1 MVKSGMFPCHPL
13 IPQRNQWT
21 GLFFCLSLSRLLWV
35 LFGCWPLFTSPRTH
49 LFWDQRHWLTLMTYL
64 MVKSYQVKAPQDSLS
79 NYSHVWCS
87 QRHNGDK
94 DMSLRSA
101 ATSKSGNL
109 YQEAFLILHRF
120 RPGQTVHCMVV
131 CTHPKL
137 FHKMSCSFRLTE
149 NCSAKA
155 CACFQTRAMRTTWF
169 VKLFLWGLDSH
180 FTWKSQSQLLRTDVC
195 INIWVLQE

>member
-1 MVKSGMFPCHPL
+1 
-13 IPQRNQWT
+13 
-21 GLFFCLSLSRLLWV
+21 
-35 LFGCWPLFTSPRTH
+35 
-49 LFWDQRHWLTLMTYL
+49 
-64 MVKSYQVKAPQDSLS
+64 
-79 NYSHVWCS
+79 
-87 QRHNGDK
+87 
-94 DMSLRSA
+94 MSLRSA

-149 NCSAKA
+149 NCLAKA

-195 INIWVLQE
+195 INIWVLQEQQLLVRLTAQEKQPKCTKQHERRQWNANLNVRQSSNSTPTLSPCN